1 MKWGGRKLLIALE
14 VRIPKWVPRGS
25 NQGVR
30 RAGFFWKLQGESD
43 SSPFPASRVCL
54 HPLAC
59 GPTSSPSWVA
69 LSCSRLKRGFSSW
82 PEIEVWPWWW
92 EHQILPAKPR
102 ISDKAL
108 TLRLCRKE
116 LPQSWKVVK
125 QVSVFRRKK
134 NTACVYRHASG
145 LRELCHRGCLNH
157 LYGAFLLGVLW
168 AIILIC
174 LSWVHLWYISE
185 SSQVCTSI
193 SQLRWILPKRPVG
206 S

>member
-1 MKWGGRKLLIALE
+1 M
-14 VRIPKWVPRGS
+14 S
-25 NQGVR
+25 
-30 RAGFFWKLQGESD
+30 LQGLKSRCEEGWFLLEAPGRIRFLTV
-43 SSPFPASRVCL
+43 SSFQSLPASFGLRPHL
-54 HPLAC
+54 IPILSGLILQPLEA
-59 GPTSSPSWVA
+59 
-69 LSCSRLKRGFSSW
+69 GFSSW
-82 PEIEVWPWWW
+82 PEIEVSPWWW

-102 ISDKAL
+102 VSDRAL

-145 LRELCHRGCLNH
+145 LRELCPRGCLNH
-157 LYGAFLLGVLW
+157 LYGAFLPGVLW
-168 AIILIC
+168 AISLIC

-193 SQLRWILPKRPVG
+193 SQLRWILPKRPMG
-206 S
+206 G